1 MIFQTHWTALWS
13 SCRCWEDLHDIPFL
27 SGTSLGEIPEDT
39 GKPHRLCRS
48 PLFSYLLTVPHLWST
63 APSSRDMD
71 AISPITPWCQQ
82 LCVTRSVKLPCVE
95 VKPSSCNHARNL
107 SEGWHHH
114 FFTLFIWHSVLSK
127 QRLSQQL
134 YWSPVYLMLL
144 YSMLLFDIIFGLNIS
159 LIHLLF
165 CLVTSRRLVCCTDHN
180 RTAVMN
186 TTNCPRSP

>member
-1 MIFQTHWTALWS
+1 MTSRFFQELHRGKFLRTLENHTGYADHPYS
-13 SCRCWEDLHDIPFL
+13 HTCWLYHM
-27 SGTSLGEIPEDT
+27 
-39 GKPHRLCRS
+39 
-48 PLFSYLLTVPHLWST
+48 WST

-71 AISPITPWCQQ
+71 AISPITPWWWQ

-107 SEGWHHH
+107 SEGWHNH
-114 FFTLFIWHSVLSK
+114 FFTLFICHSVLSK
-127 QRLSQQL
+127 QWLSQQL

-144 YSMLLFDIIFGLNIS
+144 YSTLLFDIIFGLSIS

-165 CLVTSRRLVCCTDHN
+165 CLVTSRHLVCCIDHN